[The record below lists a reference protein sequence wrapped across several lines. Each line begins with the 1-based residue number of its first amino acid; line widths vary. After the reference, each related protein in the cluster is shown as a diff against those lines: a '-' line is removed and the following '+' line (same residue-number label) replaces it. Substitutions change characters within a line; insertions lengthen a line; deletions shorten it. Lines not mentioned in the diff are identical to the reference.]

1 MTIQEILDQRTVI
14 DTALAP
20 FDVKCRVDTILYFA
34 NVPILKWGLYP
45 NTIQD
50 FKRVADDYKL
60 NHPNNQELPISEFI
74 EKLQT
79 VDINNWIGDNP
90 KQLTETAG
98 KGIVKVSTGEEITI
112 WVKLSFY
119 PI

>member
-1 MTIQEILDQRTVI
+1 MTIQEILDQRTAI

-20 FDVKCRVDTILYFA
+20 FDLKCRVYAILSFA
-34 NVPILKWGLYP
+34 NVPILNWGLHP

-50 FKRVADDYKL
+50 FKKVADSYKL
-60 NHPNNQELPISEFI
+60 SSHNKLELPISEFI

-79 VDINNWIGDNP
+79 VDINNWTGDSP
-90 KQLTETAG
+90 KEITETVG

-119 PI
+119 DI

>member
-1 MTIQEILDQRTVI
+1 MTIQEILDQRTAI

-20 FDVKCRVDTILYFA
+20 FDLKCRVRATLSFA
-34 NVPILKWGLYP
+34 NVPILHWGLYP

-50 FKRVADDYKL
+50 FKGVADSYKL
-60 NHPNNQELPISEFI
+60 NHPQHQELPISEVI

-79 VDINNWIGDNP
+79 VDIKNWIGDSTT
-90 KQLTETAG
+90 QG

-112 WVKLSFY
+112 RVALSFY
-119 PI
+119 SI

>member
-1 MTIQEILDQRTVI
+1 MTIQEILDQRTTI
-14 DTALAP
+14 DMALAP
-20 FDVKCRVDTILYFA
+20 FDVKCKVRATLSFA
-34 NVPILKWGLYP
+34 NVPILNWGLYP

-50 FKRVADDYKL
+50 FKGIADYYKL
-60 NHPNNQELPISEFI
+60 NHPNNQELPISEVI

-90 KQLTETAG
+90 KQLSETVG

-112 WVKLSFY
+112 RVTLSFY

>member
-1 MTIQEILDQRTVI
+1 MTIQEILDQRTAI
-14 DTALAP
+14 DTAVAP
-20 FDVKCRVDTILYFA
+20 FDLKCRVYAILSFA
-34 NVPILKWGLYP
+34 NVPILKWGLSP

-50 FKRVADDYKL
+50 FNRVADYYKL
-60 NHPNNQELPISEFI
+60 NHHNHQELPISEFI

-79 VDINNWIGDNP
+79 VDIKNWTGDSP
-90 KQLTETAG
+90 KEITETTG
-98 KGIVKVSTGEEITI
+98 EGIVRVSTGEEITI